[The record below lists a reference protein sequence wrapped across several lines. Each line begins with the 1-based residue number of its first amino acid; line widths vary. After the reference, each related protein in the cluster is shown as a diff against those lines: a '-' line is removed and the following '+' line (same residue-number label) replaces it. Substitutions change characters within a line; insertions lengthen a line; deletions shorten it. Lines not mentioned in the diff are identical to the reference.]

1 LHGGGGAES
10 FSRISMLEEEL
21 TGNGRRGNG
30 EIDWL
35 EKL

>member
-1 LHGGGGAES
+1 LHGGGGAGS
-10 FSRISMLEEEL
+10 FSRISMFEEEL
-21 TGNGRRGNG
+21 TGNGGRGDG